1 MVRAAFE
8 GDGASFPSTAASF
21 RVYAAWRKAR
31 MTAKM
36 EAATNRSPTRPRFP
50 QGSEVWITGC
60 PKFGAAEKS
69 RLTNLKQEAETAPPE
84 LRRWHAVSGSPRSWS
99 PALSSER

>member
-50 QGSEVWITGC
+50 QGSEIWIIGC
-60 PKFGAAEKS
+60 PKFGTAEAS
-69 RLTNLKQEAETAPPE
+69 GLTNPGLEVETALPE
-84 LRRWHAVSGSPRSWS
+84 PRRWHAVSGFLRS
-99 PALSSER
+99 